1 MRIGVP
7 ARPGTMRILFMITF
21 GAVALRLAAV
31 KLRGDM
37 LTLDESMYIM
47 IGRNLLSGHGYTLCD
62 LPNVTFPFLI
72 PVLAGIVDH
81 FAGPKW
87 AVSLPSAFL
96 GGVAV
101 FPLFFLAEKMA
112 SRTVAFAS
120 AILYAGFPALLYFY
134 PDKIWARQLYGG
146 SEPAFLFFVLS
157 AACFAWRAADEGR
170 WRDYIVGGLFAGAA
184 FEARQDGAANAA
196 VIVAWLVGVAIVRR
210 QWQRIPRAAAFAL
223 CALVVAAPFVL
234 YAREVTGVW
243 GAGPRFAKT
252 FQMRDTFMPVIE
264 HNDWRSANASY
275 GALNADG
282 TQLETSFFGVSPWH
296 RQRLEA
302 GGESVS
308 LAEALSGLRPAYFM
322 ETLRVFINEM
332 VPGRLGYAALLGM
345 VALLLAPKRFFN
357 LSFLVVQLVPAAL
370 IAMLLFPLARFWMCL
385 APFLVML
392 TAWGIIFAFELIG
405 MAVPKASR
413 WITVSALSVVTA
425 ISVYGAYSSLS
436 QQAETRAAE
445 RGWRVDE
452 GLYKEV
458 AQWLFV
464 NTPTDAVVI
473 SPTPQPALM
482 ADRRWLVL
490 PGGSPE
496 RVLAY
501 AQARHADILMRKP
514 SDETASVPVL
524 EPGLLAILSR
534 EGYGKRVSY
543 MIYDLHKLYGAP
555 APKNASQ

>member
-1 MRIGVP
+1 
-7 ARPGTMRILFMITF
+7 MIAF
-21 GAVALRLAAV
+21 GAVALRLAAM

-37 LTLDESMYIM
+37 LTLDESMCIM
-47 IGRNLLSGHGYTLCD
+47 IGRNLLSGHGYALSD
-62 LPNVTFPFLI
+62 LPNVTFPFFI

-81 FAGPKW
+81 FAGPRW
-87 AVSLPSAFL
+87 ALSLPSAFL
-96 GGVAV
+96 GGMAV

-157 AACFAWRAADEGR
+157 AACLAWKAADEGR
-170 WRDYIVGGLFAGAA
+170 WRDYIAGGLLAGAA
-184 FEARQDGAANAA
+184 FETRQDGAANAA
-196 VIVAWLVGVAIVRR
+196 VILAWLVGVAIVRR
-210 QWQRIPRAAAFAL
+210 QWPRIPRAAAFAV

-252 FQMRDTFMPVIE
+252 FQMRDTFTPVIE

-275 GALNADG
+275 TALNADA

-296 RQRLEA
+296 TQKLEA

-308 LAEALSGLRPAYFM
+308 LAEALSGLRPEYFM

-332 VPGRLGYAALLGM
+332 APGRLGYATLLGI
-345 VALLLAPKRFFN
+345 VALLLAPGRFFN
-357 LSFLVVQLVPAAL
+357 LSFLVVQLAPAAL

-385 APFLVML
+385 VPFLVML
-392 TAWGIIFAFELIG
+392 TAWGIVFAFELLG

-413 WITVSALSVVTA
+413 WMTLPGLALVTA
-425 ISVYGAYSSLS
+425 ISIYGAYDSLS
-436 QQAETRAAE
+436 RQAETCAAE
-445 RGWRVDE
+445 RDWRVDE

-458 AQWLFV
+458 AQWLLV
-464 NTPTDAVVI
+464 NTATDARII
-473 SPTPQPALM
+473 SPAPQPVLL
-482 ADRRWLVL
+482 ADRRWLTF
-490 PGGSPE
+490 PSGPAE
-496 RVLAY
+496 RVLTY
-501 AQARHADILMRKP
+501 AAAQHADILLR
-514 SDETASVPVL
+514 ETTDDLPAVPRL
-524 EPGLLAILSR
+524 SPGLIMVLSR
-534 EGYGKRVSY
+534 TGYGKRVSY
-543 MIYDLHKLYGAP
+543 LIYDLHKLYGA
-555 APKNASQ
+555 AVPKNASQ